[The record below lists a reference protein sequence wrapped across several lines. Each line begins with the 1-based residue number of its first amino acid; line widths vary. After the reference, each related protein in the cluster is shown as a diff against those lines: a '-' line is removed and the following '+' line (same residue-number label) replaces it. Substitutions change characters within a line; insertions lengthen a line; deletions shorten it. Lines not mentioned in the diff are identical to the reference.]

1 MMFIW
6 YKEIAKKHNFQCV
19 SYMYIQACTKRTV
32 CSSTFTGEI
41 FQTRLNIV
49 KNNGQDIQKQQY
61 KITYENH

>member
-6 YKEIAKKHNFQCV
+6 CKEISKKHDFQFV
-19 SYMYIQACTKRTV
+19 SYMYIQVCTKRTV

-49 KNNGQDIQKQQY
+49 ENNGQDIQKKQQ
-61 KITYENH
+61 I

>member
-41 FQTRLNIV
+41 FQTMYVDMGSFFQILC
-49 KNNGQDIQKQQY
+49 
-61 KITYENH
+61 T